1 MNKIAFLVLLIMLVI
16 ETKAQEKERIE
27 FQIDS
32 LESINK
38 SISEQQKMNN
48 VTLNVLRDKLLRIKY
63 NNIQLPNIEIETNSE
78 INIFSEPNL
87 ASYVKGV
94 LPKKSKITVLGYE
107 SGFYMIDSKGE
118 KGYAHYS
125 TLPTDERLLAYKTQ
139 GMVQENEKK
148 EKKEKEELELK
159 KKREV
164 AIIKEFGTKNGKR
177 ILNGEIWLGM
187 TSSMAIESIGV
198 PKEKN
203 RTIGSWGEHEQWVY
217 EYRYLYFENDILK
230 SWQD

>member
-1 MNKIAFLVLLIMLVI
+1 MNKIAFLVLLTMLII

-107 SGFYMIDSKGE
+107 SGFYMIDSNGD

-125 TLPTDERLLAYKTQ
+125 TLPTDERLLAYKTH
-139 GMVQENEKK
+139 GMVQEKEKK
-148 EKKEKEELELK
+148 ENKEKEELELK

-187 TSSMAIESIGV
+187 TSSMAIESIGT